1 MARVSVYVGD
11 RFTRAAG
18 SPKVYVVTA
27 LVDKFSHLP
36 DARLLLED
44 GMPSDELLVSVDALG
59 ARKQHWRPV
68 P

>member
-1 MARVSVYVGD
+1 MAPISVQMGD
-11 RFTRAAG
+11 RFTRTAG
-18 SPKVYVVTA
+18 SPKIYVVTA
-27 LVDKFSHLP
+27 LVDKPGHLP
-36 DARLLLED
+36 HARLLLED

>member
-1 MARVSVYVGD
+1 MVRISVQVGE

-27 LVDKFSHLP
+27 LVDRPGHFLH
-36 DARLLLED
+36 ARLLLEN
-44 GMPSDELLVSVDALG
+44 GMPTDELLVSVDALG
-59 ARKQHWRPV
+59 DRKHWRPV